1 VTLAGWQKR
10 LLQVAGSAALIVGIF
25 WFVPFSEVVVAL
37 RTLDVRYVAAAF
49 AVNLF
54 IAYFESIQLWLLLRR
69 AEMKIGTWKIF
80 ETKMVTR
87 FYGQFLPSE
96 LMAAAFKFYRLAGP
110 TKQWGEVAAALAFFR
125 VVNMLTLVLLGIVFW
140 AIEIP
145 TGPGRWVGILLIV
158 MALGI
163 FGVHLMI
170 STNSMTRIARGMHST
185 RMFAWIQG
193 SVVEKAKG
201 FIRTVQGS
209 YQLFRN
215 LLWPIAGLA
224 LIRHGLGIL
233 GFALLAMSLHV
244 HLSFLTIG
252 WVRVVIQGLM
262 MLPISLS
269 GIGVRE
275 GSLVLLLQE
284 YDVEASDAVALAFIM
299 FAVNIVVNSLG
310 GVLELANFLWPKR
323 SEVPAGSGV
332 E

>member
-1 VTLAGWQKR
+1 MKLAVWQKR
-10 LLQVAGSAALIVGIF
+10 LLKIVASVALVVGIF
-25 WFVPFSEVVVAL
+25 WFVPFSEVVAAL
-37 RTLDVRYVAAAF
+37 RTLDVRYVVAAF
-49 AVNLF
+49 AINLF
-54 IAYFESIQLWLLLRR
+54 IAYFESIQLWMLLRR
-69 AEMKIGTWKIF
+69 AEMKIGVWKIF

-125 VVNMLTLVLLGIVFW
+125 VVNMLMLVLLGIMFW
-140 AIEIP
+140 AIEMP
-145 TGPGRWVGILLIV
+145 TGPGRWVGIVLIV
-158 MALGI
+158 MALGLV
-163 FGVHLMI
+163 GVHLLI
-170 STNSMTRIARGMHST
+170 STNSVAHIARGLSST

-193 SVVEKAKG
+193 KVVDKVQG
-201 FIRTVQGS
+201 FFRTVQDS

-224 LIRHGLGIL
+224 LIRHALGIL
-233 GFALLAMSLHV
+233 GFACLAMSLHIE
-244 HLSFLTIG
+244 LSFLTIG

-275 GSLVLLLQE
+275 GSMVILLQE
-284 YDVEASDAVALAFIM
+284 YDVAASDAVALAFIS
-299 FAVNIVVNSLG
+299 FVVNIVVNSLG
-310 GVLELANFLWPKR
+310 GVLELANLLRPKR
-323 SEVPAGSGV
+323 AEVPAGSGA

>member
-1 VTLAGWQKR
+1 MTLARWQKR
-10 LLQVAGSAALIVGIF
+10 LLKIAGSVALIVGIF
-25 WFVPFSEVVVAL
+25 WFVPFSEVVAAL
-37 RTLDVRYVAAAF
+37 RTMDVRYVAAAF

-125 VVNMLTLVLLGIVFW
+125 VVNMLMLVLLGIVFW

-158 MALGI
+158 MAFGI
-163 FGVHLMI
+163 LGVHLVI
-170 STNSMTRIARGMHST
+170 STNSVTRVARALRAMPV
-185 RMFAWIQG
+185 FAWIKG
-193 SVVEKAKG
+193 KYAEKAKD
-201 FIRTVQGS
+201 FVRTVQGS

-233 GFALLAMSLHV
+233 GFAFLAMSLDV
-244 HLSFLTIG
+244 HLSLLTIG

-269 GIGVRE
+269 GIGIRE

-284 YDVEASDAVALAFIM
+284 YDVEPSDAVALAFIM
-299 FAVNIVVNSLG
+299 FAVNVVMNSLG

-323 SEVPAGSGV
+323 SEVTAGSGA